1 MTSNSIWVYKAN
13 TSLRH
18 WDGVLISKSRLLICN
33 TLLQNFLF
41 YSEELLHLFIIY
53 TCLVHLEC
61 DFTFKVTHY
70 RDLYYLCG
78 KHSYW
83 VFKSKS
89 FYWVFYYL
97 CGKHFYWVFKSKCP
111 CTYGTLPELLANR
124 FSLFLPWQKFAV
136 EKSFYI
142 PGNKD
147 ETDTWECQGIS
158 LISQKIIST

>member
-1 MTSNSIWVYKAN
+1 MVYLSVRVDLWYVTHCSK
-13 TSLRH
+13 
-18 WDGVLISKSRLLICN
+18 ISCSTAR
-33 TLLQNFLF
+33 NFYIF
-41 YSEELLHLFIIY
+41 FIIY

-97 CGKHFYWVFKSKCP
+97 CGKHFHWVFKSKCP

-124 FSLFLPWQKFAV
+124 FSLFLPWQKFAE

-147 ETDTWECQGIS
+147 KTDTWECQGIS